1 MSITINVDDIVDLL
15 DVPETNTVADYGN
28 EDIEELIKTQYK
40 TLAAVNAAA
49 TEVEFVYMGF
59 SFTVSVHSEQELISA
74 WHRVLESVTLI

>member
-15 DVPETNTVADYGN
+15 DVPKTNTVADYGN

-40 TLAAVNAAA
+40 TLAAVNASA
-49 TEVEFVYMGF
+49 TEVEFVYMGS

-74 WHRVLESVTLI
+74 WRRVLESVTLI